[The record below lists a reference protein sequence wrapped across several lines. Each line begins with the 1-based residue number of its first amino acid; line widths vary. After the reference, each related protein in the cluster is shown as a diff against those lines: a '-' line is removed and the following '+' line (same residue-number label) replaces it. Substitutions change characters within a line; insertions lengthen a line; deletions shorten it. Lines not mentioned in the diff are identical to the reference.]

1 MIFQINIIGHK
12 WRGATVVGT
21 LKLVFIRKQTRDD
34 VIKYSVLYPNI
45 KGGTFDH
52 DYYRDVHLPLI
63 KRRMGEYC
71 HSYAI
76 DKMPEGT
83 PAETPFIAACHIY
96 CLSMEDFEK
105 GMKDNAADFVADVA
119 NFTNIEPVK
128 MIFDVV
134 V

>member
-1 MIFQINIIGHK
+1 M
-12 WRGATVVGT
+12 
-21 LKLVFIRKQTRDD
+21 
-34 VIKYSVLYPNI
+34 IKYSVLYPNI
-45 KGGTFDH
+45 ENGTFDH

-63 KRRMGEYC
+63 KRRMGEFC

-76 DKMPEGT
+76 DKMPEGA
-83 PAETPFIAACHIY
+83 PAESPFIAACHIY
-96 CLSMEDFEK
+96 CNSMEDFEK

-134 V
+134 VWAIHPALKVKKAINPSG